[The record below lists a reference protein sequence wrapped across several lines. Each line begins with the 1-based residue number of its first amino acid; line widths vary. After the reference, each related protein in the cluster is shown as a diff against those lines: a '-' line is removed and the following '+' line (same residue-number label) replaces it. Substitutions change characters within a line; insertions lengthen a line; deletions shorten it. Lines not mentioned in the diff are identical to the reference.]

1 MLTICPCTCQFHSV
15 VTPEPVAP
23 KLFLM
28 TTLDA
33 GIMSLRPVPPAT
45 KTTWLKLAEVFSK
58 LLGGT
63 EDGRR
68 AHLYLTQLATD
79 SLPCEALAPLPW
91 HASPPDVEVMPVAQ
105 NGPHECVLAV
115 LCPSVP
121 LRVVWRRRR

>member
-1 MLTICPCTCQFHSV
+1 MLNYLLWHLSNSFFCSPGVSSHEHRLLS
-15 VTPEPVAP
+15 
-23 KLFLM
+23 
-28 TTLDA
+28 LDA
-33 GIMSLRPVPPAT
+33 GIMPLRPVPPAT
-45 KTTWLKLAEVFSK
+45 KTTWLKLADVFSK

-63 EDGRR
+63 EDGQR

-79 SLPCEALAPLPW
+79 SLPREALAPLPW

-105 NGPHECVLAV
+105 NEPHECVLAV